1 MTKAPTIDD
10 LREGLVIDPNNL
22 DEMLMGHPMLFW
34 AVSEQYVLAA
44 SLRDAAKEEISV
56 IDAEMNSDIRKEIE
70 EAGDKVTEKLV
81 ESHVLI
87 NPLHQEAVQKHRDA
101 KTKAD
106 LWNALKD
113 SFSSRNYMLRE
124 MASLL
129 VSNYYSVDSAR
140 DGANYEHTK
149 AEMSEQ
155 RKRKRSKL

>member
-1 MTKAPTIDD
+1 MTKAPTIED

-44 SLRDAAKEEISV
+44 SIRDEAKEAIDV
-56 IDAEMNSDIRKEIE
+56 IDAEMNADIRKEIE
-70 EAGDKVTEKLV
+70 DDGEKVTEKLV
-81 ESHVLI
+81 ASYVLV
-87 NPLHQEAVQKHRDA
+87 NPLHQTAVQKHRDA
-101 KTKAD
+101 KTEAD
-106 LWNALKD
+106 LWHALKE

-129 VSNYYSVDSAR
+129 VSNYYSVDSVR
-140 DGANYEHTK
+140 DGADYQHTK
-149 AEMSEQ
+149 QEMSEQ